1 MSWRGVGAG
10 FAGKSAILG
19 RRGIVAA
26 MNPSSDPRPVLT
38 VQPLGWCV
46 RVAPGQSLVEAARAA
61 GVRLR
66 SSCRNGTC
74 RACLCRLLA
83 GEVDYR
89 IDWPGITADERLD
102 GWVLPC
108 VAVPRGDVVIEAA
121 AEAVAL
127 TPPNPR

>member
-1 MSWRGVGAG
+1 
-10 FAGKSAILG
+10 
-19 RRGIVAA
+19 
-26 MNPSSDPRPVLT
+26 MNPNVDPRPVLT

-83 GEVDYR
+83 GEVAYR
-89 IDWPGITADERLD
+89 VDWPGLTAEERAS
-102 GWVLPC
+102 GWILPC
-108 VAVPRGDVVIEAA
+108 VALPLGDVDV
-121 AEAVAL
+121 EAVAEL
-127 TPPNPR
+127 VEIRR

>member
-1 MSWRGVGAG
+1 
-10 FAGKSAILG
+10 
-19 RRGIVAA
+19 
-26 MNPSSDPRPVLT
+26 MNPILT
-38 VQPLGWCV
+38 VQPLAWCV

-74 RACLCRLLA
+74 RACLCRLVA

-89 IDWPGITADERLD
+89 IDWPGITAEERQG
-102 GWVLPC
+102 GWILPC
-108 VAVPRGDVVIEAA
+108 VAVPRGDVVIEAV